1 MAEADKKRY
10 ILEYK
15 TVYGEDAPVTRT
27 KAATPAL

>member
-15 TVYGEDAPVTRT
+15 TVYGEDAPVVRRA
-27 KAATPAL
+27 KASTAT